1 MLGKKHVEAENILK
15 HIFIITERMLT
26 DPCDKVSK
34 SPKISVNLRIFL
46 LLFFYKARLI
56 QVVKYHAQILKNI
69 M

>member
-34 SPKISVNLRIFL
+34 SPKISVNLRIFFIT
-46 LLFFYKARLI
+46 LFLQSKI
-56 QVVKYHAQILKNI
+56 NSGCKISCTVP
-69 M
+69 